1 MQERGGRYCGGRLPH
16 EELVFQMPLILFQC
30 PVKAL
35 KVEWVD
41 CEGRPQDGDGALYK
55 VIVCPACA
63 RLHFV
68 NHAGELKEER

>member
-1 MQERGGRYCGGRLPH
+1 
-16 EELVFQMPLILFQC
+16 MPLLLFRC

-41 CEGRPQDGDGALYK
+41 CEGQLPREDGGALYK

-68 NHAGELKEER
+68 NQSTGDLLGEN